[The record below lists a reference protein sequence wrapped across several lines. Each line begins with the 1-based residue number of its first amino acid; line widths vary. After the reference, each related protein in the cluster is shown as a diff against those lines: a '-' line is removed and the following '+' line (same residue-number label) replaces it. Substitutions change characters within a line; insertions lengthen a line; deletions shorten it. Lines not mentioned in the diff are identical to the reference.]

1 MDSKLSDSMVGSDSA
16 VKSMSWW
23 RAWTRAEAEL
33 DVFCG
38 GAGELDEGAA
48 GAVED
53 WLWKDTAEGTAD
65 EAAGGAVLVAGESEK
80 SFAHELLRREE
91 MPE

>member
-1 MDSKLSDSMVGSDSA
+1 MAG
-16 VKSMSWW
+16 
-23 RAWTRAEAEL
+23 L

-38 GAGELDEGAA
+38 GTGELDGGAA
-48 GAVED
+48 GAVEG

-65 EAAGGAVLVAGESEK
+65 EVAGGAVLAAAESEK

-91 MPE
+91 MPD